1 MKIHGKYI
9 IHRFKRLHPDSWEAL
24 KSWLQEVE
32 KAEWKNFHE
41 VRHKYGS
48 ASNLGKNIVIF
59 NIRGNRYRL
68 GTKINYQHQI
78 VLIKHIGTHSE
89 YDRWYK

>member
-1 MKIHGKYI
+1 MKIHGKHI
-9 IHRFKRLHPDSWEAL
+9 LHDFKVGHSDSWEAL

-41 VRHKYGS
+41 VRDKYGS
-48 ASNLGKNIVIF
+48 ASPLGKNIVVF

-68 GTKINYQHQI
+68 ETKINYQYQI
-78 VLIKHIGTHSE
+78 VLIKRIGTHSE
-89 YDRWYK
+89 YDKWYK